1 MKQLIPL
8 SFFLLVLH
16 LGIGKKGAA
25 QNVGIGTNSPN
36 ASAILDLSSTSRGL
50 LLPRLTIHQRNAM
63 QTPVAGMLIWNSTSN
78 QLQIF
83 QGQRW
88 NGVSL
93 TTADPGMIT
102 MPSCGGITSVWAD
115 KNLDVTSFNDG
126 TPIPHLTGAAW
137 DNATGPAWRHVNDDP
152 ANDAIFGK
160 LYNAYAVQGINAI
173 RLAPIG
179 YRVPTIIDVENMM
192 CSGQLPVVS
201 LVETGTV
208 GWNAS
213 ANIGATNATGL
224 AIRAAGGYYYGAE
237 VGSPNEFFGFK
248 TAAYMY
254 LNDMGLTSAGTPAG
268 YVWTIQS
275 GFTSGN
281 PNPSLLYTIQGC
293 SLRDGYTV
301 RCILNE

>member
-102 MPSCGGITSVWAD
+102 LPSCGTTAVWAD
-115 KNLDVTSFNDG
+115 KNLNVTSFNDG

-152 ANDAIFGK
+152 ANDSIFGK
-160 LYNAYAVQGINAI
+160 LYNAYAVQGYNAI
-173 RLAPIG
+173 RLAPAG
-179 YRVPTIIDVENMM
+179 YRVPNLNDIQNMM
-192 CSGQLPVVS
+192 CSALPVLS
-201 LVETGTV
+201 LVDTGTV
-208 GWNAS
+208 GWDGVV
-213 ANIGATNATGL
+213 NIGATNATGL
-224 AIRAAGGYYYGAE
+224 TIRAAGGYYYGNE
-237 VGSPNEFFGFK
+237 VGSFNTFFGFK

-254 LNDMGLTSAGTPAG
+254 LNDMGLTSAGTPSGVA
-268 YVWTIQS
+268 WFIQLGINS
-275 GFTSGN
+275 TTGTSQLFLGTN
-281 PNPSLLYTIQGC
+281 GC